1 MILFGIL
8 DNKMYATEWCPRS
21 IVEPEIQSSSPLGG
35 GLLYFF
41 H

>member
-1 MILFGIL
+1 MILFGYL
-8 DNKMYATEWCPRS
+8 DNKMHATECPRS